1 MNLPSIICFVVAV
14 YILVIGFYV
23 FFFKEI
29 VTQTQKYFLLFCLS
43 ISAWLFWFAIRPYF
57 PKGLMAAAANW
68 TTFPAILIPFSFYCC
83 AKSYVNSDFRPSKKI
98 VLLNIAIVAFLLYR
112 AATSQMVEYIG
123 HNETGGVVYTPTYSY
138 HIFILYSVVL
148 VLFSLK
154 FIANRALKGS
164 GQERVNATIFVAGCT
179 FGLLSA
185 ITFIYIL
192 PLFGIFIQYLT
203 SVGMFVTISVW
214 AIVILQYDAFE
225 LKTYSVTTEEIPI
238 PIRPVNKIYRIIFR
252 FLEPKVYNEKRN
264 KAGAE
269 LVLSI
274 LNYYVTMARV
284 FPDREPIQIAKLVA
298 DKYSENLR

>member
-1 MNLPSIICFVVAV
+1 MPFNQCLAFLVCYTAV
-14 YILVIGFYV
+14 FPKRTYGCRSELDDFPGYTNSV
-23 FFFKEI
+23 FF
-29 VTQTQKYFLLFCLS
+29 LLLCKVLCE
-43 ISAWLFWFAIRPYF
+43 L
-57 PKGLMAAAANW
+57 G
-68 TTFPAILIPFSFYCC
+68 FPAFE
-83 AKSYVNSDFRPSKKI
+83 KI